1 MQELSPR
8 EASDLRARADTVLVD
23 VREPWEH
30 ARCAIEGALHI
41 PLDELPARL
50 GEIAQDAAVI
60 VVCHHGM
67 RSRQAA
73 LFLERAGRARVFNLS
88 GGIDAWA
95 CQVDPG
101 MTRY

>member
-8 EASDLRARADTVLVD
+8 EASDLRARADTV

-30 ARCAIEGALHI
+30 ARCALEGALHI

-60 VVCHHGM
+60 VICHHGM

-73 LFLERAGRARVFNLS
+73 RFLERAGRARVFNLT

-95 CQVDPG
+95 CQVDPD
-101 MTRY
+101 MPRY